1 LQQDNKKL
9 AQIVLESI
17 RYDIERLVIE
27 SDVGEVKVTVSI
39 GVVKYQQESLNT
51 SVKNADK
58 GLYQAK
64 VGGKNKT
71 EFFTV
76 DED

>member
-1 LQQDNKKL
+1 M
-9 AQIVLESI
+9 
-17 RYDIERLVIE
+17 IE